1 MGDVAGSGGYFV
13 AMGADAIVAQPGTL
27 TGSIGVLSG
36 KVVTTELLER
46 IGVGTGA
53 IAAGRNARMF
63 SARTGFDDDQWR
75 RLDEWLDRVYADFV
89 TKVAQAR
96 GMTYE
101 QVHEVARGRVWTG
114 ADAYERGLV
123 DVLGGLRTAAG
134 LARTK
139 AGLPA
144 DAPLRR
150 WPATSPL
157 DRISPPRSSEDR
169 GAAQVLDWWSGW
181 GPLAG
186 AAAALGL
193 APDGPLTMPLV
204 RLG

>member
-27 TGSIGVLSG
+27 TGSIGVFSG
-36 KVVTTELLER
+36 KVVTAGLLER
-46 IGVGTGA
+46 LGIATGA
-53 IAAGRNARMF
+53 IVEGRNARMF
-63 SARTGFDDDQWR
+63 SPRVGFDEEQWR
-75 RLDEWLDRVYADFV
+75 RLEEWLDRVYADFV

-114 ADAYERGLV
+114 ADAHERGLV
-123 DVLGGLRTAAG
+123 DELGGLRWAAG
-134 LARTK
+134 LARAR

-150 WPATSPL
+150 WPQASPL
-157 DRISPPRSSEDR
+157 DRLSPPRSSEDR
-169 GAAQVLDWWSGW
+169 GAAQAVDWWSGW

-186 AAAALGL
+186 AAARLGL
-193 APDGPLTMPLV
+193 APDGPLTMPPIT
-204 RLG
+204 LG